1 MHISR
6 PHESLHP
13 GRIGGLEM
21 AKETIESLC
30 KKAKQALAGGN
41 SEKARQLYLEALALR
56 SESPDV
62 HYGLATIYFL
72 NSDLAQSAYH
82 FKEVTRLDP
91 LRAGAYINLGAVYN
105 RMDRLDEAIPLL
117 RRGIQLDMN
126 RAEGYYNL
134 GLVYKRKGD
143 PDLALQAYREA
154 TRINPRMADAHYNLA
169 NIYLE
174 REDFPLALVHYRA
187 AVELRPN
194 WEKAL
199 RGVEQTEGVLKA
211 TDPLSGMLS
220 HDSDVLAMDDEP
232 AAAKDAVRIDPEKLV
247 DPAVHGGVLSTM
259 HRATIEADEQ
269 GRAFLQSLEDDIEAR
284 IKDLSALL
292 LHPRAGAV
300 ELDNCIQ
307 KFEAAI
313 NNMKLQQSDLSRKLE
328 RVINL
333 GDKLFKIG

>member
-1 MHISR
+1 
-6 PHESLHP
+6 
-13 GRIGGLEM
+13 M
-21 AKETIESLC
+21 AKETIDSLC
-30 KKAKQALAGGN
+30 KKAKLALAGGN
-41 SEKARQLYLEALALR
+41 SEKARQLYLEALAVR
-56 SESPDV
+56 AESPDV
-62 HYGLATIYFL
+62 HYGLAAIYFL
-72 NSDLAQSAYH
+72 NNDLAQSAYH

-143 PDLALQAYREA
+143 PDLAIQAYREA

-169 NIYLE
+169 NLFLE
-174 REDFPLALVHYRA
+174 REEFPLALVHYRA

-199 RGVEQTEGVLKA
+199 RGVEQTEIAMNA
-211 TDPLSGMLS
+211 TDPLSGMLA
-220 HDSDVLAMDDEP
+220 HDSEVHVSEPGSKLADP
-232 AAAKDAVRIDPEKLV
+232 ADIDPESLV
-247 DPAVHGGVLSTM
+247 DPALHGGVLSTM

-269 GRAFLQSLEDDIEAR
+269 GRAFLQILQDEIEGR
-284 IKDLSALL
+284 IKELSALL
-292 LHPRAGAV
+292 IQPKAGAV

-307 KFEAAI
+307 KFEAA
-313 NNMKLQQSDLSRKLE
+313 MSTMRLQQADLARKME
-328 RVINL
+328 RVLNL
-333 GDKLFKIG
+333 GDKLFKS